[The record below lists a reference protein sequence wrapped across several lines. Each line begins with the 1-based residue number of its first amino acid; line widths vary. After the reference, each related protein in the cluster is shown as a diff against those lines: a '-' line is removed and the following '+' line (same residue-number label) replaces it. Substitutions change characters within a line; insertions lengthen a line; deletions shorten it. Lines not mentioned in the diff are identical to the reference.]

1 MSITGCVYSPSA
13 QYIVTASNDCTGT
26 YQYMYLLTYS
36 DICVLWIVCDR
47 QCLSNCLVCRLSVL
61 FGNGH
66 P

>member
-26 YQYMYLLTYS
+26 YVHVLTYS
-36 DICVLWIVCDR
+36 DICVLCRVCDR
-47 QCLSNCLVCRLSVL
+47 QCLSNCLVFRLSVL
-61 FGNGH
+61 FGNEH